1 MPVPSEH
8 TTVGSLLI
16 AARQRLSLLHGP
28 DGAKAI
34 TRAWVQDRLALAVPE
49 LERERTIPAGQ
60 IHLLDKDLDRLAAGE
75 PLQYVLGR
83 VEFHRLRIAVDPRVL
98 IPRPETE
105 ELVELIIRSCAKVP
119 DRIVDVGTGSGCI
132 ALALKQAFPS
142 AQVIGVDISE
152 AALELAGENASANG
166 LEVQWI
172 KANALGEELPGLMQS
187 MLSGPGNLVVSNPPY
202 VPRSDSSAMQAQVLD
217 HEPHL
222 ALFVDNSD
230 PHCFFRAIASAAAPS
245 FHPGDALWF
254 EGHYRH
260 APETVQVVVDAGFPH
275 AEMIA
280 DLSGNPRF
288 IHAWV

>member
-1 MPVPSEH
+1 MPDAPLELR
-8 TTVGSLLI
+8 TLLDRYGRVLD
-16 AARQRLSLLHGP
+16 AVHGT
-28 DGAKAI
+28 AESKAI
-34 TRAWVQDRLALAVPE
+34 LRAVCAELLGIRLPE
-49 LERERTIPAGQ
+49 LEPDKLLSITQAER
-60 IHLLDKDLDRLAAGE
+60 
-75 PLQYVLGR
+75 LQEVLGR
-83 VEFHRLRIAVDPRVL
+83 ISVGEPVQYALGVVEFHRLRIAVDPRVL

-152 AALELAGENASANG
+152 AALGLAAENARANG
-166 LEVQWI
+166 MQVQWI
-172 KANALGEELPGLMQS
+172 NANALGEELPGLMQTI
-187 MLSGPGNLVVSNPPY
+187 LSGPGNLVVSNPPY
-202 VPRSDSSAMQAQVLD
+202 VPRSDSRTMQAQVLD

-230 PHCFFRAIASAAAPS
+230 PHRFFRAIASAAAPW

-260 APETVQVVVDAGFPH
+260 APETVQVVVNAGFPH